1 MLKLLMGLGLNV
13 ALDAMFFEETR
24 VVVVLVASAVKAV
37 PFLAISFWFTS
48 DNEILSDDLT
58 GYLPGREAVSST
70 WMWLLEGCKMCSLT
84 KSLLSSPDPILVSF
98 DFN

>member
-1 MLKLLMGLGLNV
+1 MLELLRGLGLNV

-58 GYLPGREAVSST
+58 GYLPGRDAVSSF
-70 WMWLLEGCKMCSLT
+70 WM
-84 KSLLSSPDPILVSF
+84 
-98 DFN
+98 

>member
-1 MLKLLMGLGLNV
+1 MLELLRGLGLNV
-13 ALDAMFFEETR
+13 ALDAMFFDETW
-24 VVVVLVASAVKAV
+24 VVVALVANAVKAV
-37 PFLAISFWFTS
+37 PLLAFSCWFAA

-84 KSLLSSPDPILVSF
+84 KSLFSSPDPILLSF